1 MTEINIIISHA
12 LIDVAAE
19 LVTLDAEA
27 CDIGASASFVGYCR
41 GASATGAVRALSLQH
56 YPGFTE
62 NVIRG
67 FAEDMAAKHA
77 PQKIIIRHRV
87 GEILPG
93 EAIVLVAATATH
105 RAAAFK
111 VVETLM
117 DYLKSEAPF
126 WKQEHRADGA
136 HWIEPTD
143 EDYARLQQRR
153 S

>member
-1 MTEINIIISHA
+1 MDKIALTISPEV
-12 LIDVAAE
+12 IDVAA
-19 LVTLDAEA
+19 TLATLEA
-27 CDIGASASFVGYCR
+27 DDVGAVASFVGYCR
-41 GASATGAVRALSLQH
+41 ATSKSGPVRALTLQH

-62 NVIRG
+62 KVIHA
-67 FAEDMAAKHA
+67 FAEDAAAKFA
-77 PQKIIIRHRV
+77 PSKIVIVHRV

-93 EAIVLVAATATH
+93 EAIVLVAAASAH

-143 EDYARLQQRR
+143 EDYARLHARK